1 MKRWLLPIGLIA
13 LALVTAAETDAQTKK
28 PRVRVTKPKTTQS
41 TQQPGAQTKSATTK
55 AEADSPVKED
65 LKRLILKD
73 GSYQGVMK
81 YQIVGD
87 RVRYFSSE
95 RYDWED
101 IPNELIDWDA
111 TRKYATDAAAGNL
124 PARAHEVDVEAEK
137 ERAEEEAKSP
147 TVSPGIRLPES
158 GGVFLLDV
166 YQGKPELNELLQNGA
181 DVKKNTAGNI
191 LRGAINPIASAKQTI
206 ELKGPHARVQAHVG
220 DPFIY
225 VAIDQ
230 DQDPSNSPN
239 PETAGKRWRIVRAEE
254 KKGNRVVGNVNIA
267 IYGKV
272 KEKANYIEAEVTP
285 VSGPWVKVAPAQ
297 KLQPG
302 EYALVEM
309 LGKEGMN
316 RFVWD
321 FGINPDAPANPEAWK
336 PAPVKAN
343 VTGTDET
350 PVLNPRKP

>member
-1 MKRWLLPIGLIA
+1 MKRWLLPIGLIT
-13 LALVTAAETDAQTKK
+13 LALVASGELAAQQTKK
-28 PRVRVTKPKTTQS
+28 PRARAAKPKTTQS
-41 TQQPGAQTKSATTK
+41 APQSAS
-55 AEADSPVKED
+55 AEPASSTETGGPVKED

-81 YQIVGD
+81 YQLIGN
-87 RVRYFSSE
+87 RVHYFSSE

-101 IPNELIDWDA
+101 IPNQLIDWDA
-111 TRKYATDAAAGNL
+111 THKFAAEAAASN
-124 PARAHEVDVEAEK
+124 PPNRAREVDAEAEK

-166 YQGKPELNELLQNGA
+166 YQSKPELNELLQNGA

-206 ELKGPHARVQAHVG
+206 ELRGPHARVQSHVG

-225 VAIDQ
+225 VAVDE
-230 DQDPSNSPN
+230 DEGASSSPSA
-239 PETAGKRWRIVRAEE
+239 ETASKRWRIVRAEE
-254 KKGNRVVGNVNIA
+254 KKDNRVVGNVNIA

-285 VSGPWVKVAPAQ
+285 VSGPWVKVVPAQ
-297 KLQPG
+297 KLPPG

-309 LGKEGMN
+309 LGQQGMN

-321 FGINPDAPANPEAWK
+321 FGVNPDAPANPEAWK

-343 VTGTDET
+343 AAGNET
-350 PVLNPRKP
+350 PVLNPRNP